1 MKRGTIIIEPNRI
14 AVVLSSDGT
23 VWMTVEE
30 IASIFHVTG
39 VSVERHIAKLFSECE
54 LDKRKVRTEQSTMR
68 NGRRYVAEYYNLDMI
83 IALCFRINTPSSKA
97 FPTMDYRTSCS
108 SYKDKTD
115 NSYCSANPL
124 AYKSS
129 QLILERRRKEIK
141 FFRRLCIM
149 PEIIPVSLPTMES
162 AVRQYRIFAA
172 RNNM

>member
-83 IALCFRINTPSSKA
+83 IALCFRIQYA
-97 FPTMDYRTSCS
+97 FEQGVPDDGLQN
-108 SYKDKTD
+108 K
-115 NSYCSANPL
+115 L
-124 AYKSS
+124 FE
-129 QLILERRRKEIK
+129 L
-141 FFRRLCIM
+141 
-149 PEIIPVSLPTMES
+149 
-162 AVRQYRIFAA
+162 
-172 RNNM
+172 

>member
-68 NGRRYVAEYYNLDMI
+68 NGHRYVAEYYNLDMI

-97 FPTMDYRTSCS
+97 FRRWITEQVVRAIRTRPTIPIVLQIHSHIS
-108 SYKDKTD
+108 Q
-115 NSYCSANPL
+115 AN
-124 AYKSS
+124 
-129 QLILERRRKEIK
+129 
-141 FFRRLCIM
+141 
-149 PEIIPVSLPTMES
+149 
-162 AVRQYRIFAA
+162 
-172 RNNM
+172 